1 MKSNHKKSNRMLIIG
16 GVVLVAYLLASIIF
30 GSFML
35 ERHVVQNQRVT
46 YSTFTLRHGN
56 FPGTFFLD

>member
-1 MKSNHKKSNRMLIIG
+1 MLIIG